1 MDNQQETKFLYKL
14 DINKVGSSETTCET
28 LIFLFL
34 FFHNPC
40 PCPLGYFNFCLPRFW
55 ASGFYSYLH
64 ANICFPRLW
73 LARMKACP
81 CFCAAGKRAK
91 VHFVLI
97 CSLCLEAQAKRSS
110 NKNKQKCKSQNKTK
124 VHFVLIFSLCLEAPF
139 AFHFANATE
148 AKRSQKNKKCKSQNK
163 NDSQKQRW
171 DRMSTKVQWLQLII
185 IKQSSL
191 NWRRIRKIYR

>member
-64 ANICFPRLW
+64 ANICFPRFLRFWASGFYSYLHANICFSFRKCKSKNKNKSW

-81 CFCAAGKRAK
+81 CFCVG
-91 VHFVLI
+91 
-97 CSLCLEAQAKRSS
+97 CSRIVSARQQPRQKGFYSYLHA
-110 NKNKQKCKSQNKTK
+110 NKNKNKSS
-124 VHFVLIFSLCLEAPF
+124 F
-139 AFHFANATE
+139 
-148 AKRSQKNKKCKSQNK
+148 RS
-163 NDSQKQRW
+163 
-171 DRMSTKVQWLQLII
+171 
-185 IKQSSL
+185 
-191 NWRRIRKIYR
+191 YF